1 MSVFIAASYLV
12 MCNVKYGMNLRYANM
27 WDMPLRFLAFSQI
40 VALASWIKLYRAAVI
55 AAAVI
60 FLAAIEFH
68 QYIILAVR
76 YPLYEL
82 VTYDLLLA
90 LKILKSR

>member
-1 MSVFIAASYLV
+1 MVPGV
-12 MCNVKYGMNLRYANM
+12 VGEGGG
-27 WDMPLRFLAFSQI
+27 
-40 VALASWIKLYRAAVI
+40 AAVI

-90 LKILKSR
+90 LKILKSP